1 MTQASFP
8 ILSSYSN
15 NLVSG
20 FNNNQHCD
28 SEYTSAGHYSGVADG
43 AGGVVG
49 VGFGVG
55 VEVRVGVDEDDDE
68 EDDISIYLI

>member
-1 MTQASFP
+1 
-8 ILSSYSN
+8 LSSYSN

-20 FNNNQHCD
+20 FNNNQHICGYYD
-28 SEYTSAGHYSGVADG
+28 YTSAGHYSGVADG

-49 VGFGVG
+49 V
-55 VEVRVGVDEDDDE
+55 RVGVDEDDDE